1 MSAQNGIFNLKK
13 QLLNLFLIF
22 RSTQKHFMKFI
33 LSIVLVALVT
43 YAIGIY
49 GNLPW
54 WSFVVTNLMIAIAL
68 PIKPIQSFLAGALGV
83 GALWAGLAFGIDMAN
98 NHILSSKVAQIL
110 PLGGSYI
117 ALIIVTAFVGALLG
131 GLASLTG
138 SFVRKPE

>member
-1 MSAQNGIFNLKK
+1 
-13 QLLNLFLIF
+13 
-22 RSTQKHFMKFI
+22 MKFI
-33 LSIVLVALVT
+33 LSIILVGLVT

-54 WSFVVTNLMIAIAL
+54 WSFVVTNIIIAIAL
-68 PIKPIQSFLAGALGV
+68 PIKPLQSFIAGALGV
-83 GALWAGLAFGIDMAN
+83 GALWAGLAFGIDLAN
-98 NHILSSKVAQIL
+98 NHILSTKVAQIL

-117 ALIIVTAFVGALLG
+117 ALIAVTAIVGALLG

>member
-1 MSAQNGIFNLKK
+1 
-13 QLLNLFLIF
+13 
-22 RSTQKHFMKFI
+22 MKFI

-43 YAIGIY
+43 YAVGIY

-68 PIKPIQSFLAGALGV
+68 PIKPLQSFFAGALGV

>member
-1 MSAQNGIFNLKK
+1 
-13 QLLNLFLIF
+13 
-22 RSTQKHFMKFI
+22 MKFI
-33 LSIVLVALVT
+33 LSILLVALVT

-49 GNLPW
+49 GTLPW
-54 WSFVVTNLMIAIAL
+54 WSFVVTNLIIAIAL
-68 PIKPIQSFLAGALGV
+68 PIKPLQSFIAGALGV

-117 ALIIVTAFVGALLG
+117 ALILVTAFVGALLG

>member
-1 MSAQNGIFNLKK
+1 
-13 QLLNLFLIF
+13 
-22 RSTQKHFMKFI
+22 MKFI

-68 PIKPIQSFLAGALGV
+68 PIKPLQSFFAGALGV

-117 ALIIVTAFVGALLG
+117 ALIIVTAFVGALLV

>member
-1 MSAQNGIFNLKK
+1 
-13 QLLNLFLIF
+13 
-22 RSTQKHFMKFI
+22 MKFI
-33 LSIVLVALVT
+33 LSIVLVGLVT

-49 GNLPW
+49 GTLPW
-54 WSFVVTNLMIAIAL
+54 WSFVVTNLIIAIAL
-68 PIKPIQSFLAGALGV
+68 PIKPLQSFIAGALGV

-98 NHILSSKVAQIL
+98 NHILSTKVAQIL

>member
-1 MSAQNGIFNLKK
+1 
-13 QLLNLFLIF
+13 
-22 RSTQKHFMKFI
+22 MKFI
-33 LSIVLVALVT
+33 LSILLVGLVT

-49 GNLPW
+49 GSLPW
-54 WSFVVTNLMIAIAL
+54 WSFVVTNLIIAIAL
-68 PIKPIQSFLAGALGV
+68 PIKPLQSFIAGALGV

-110 PLGGSYI
+110 PLGGSYV

>member
-1 MSAQNGIFNLKK
+1 
-13 QLLNLFLIF
+13 
-22 RSTQKHFMKFI
+22 MKFI

-54 WSFVVTNLMIAIAL
+54 WSFVVTNLIIAIAL
-68 PIKPIQSFLAGALGV
+68 PIKPLQSFIAGALGV
-83 GALWAGLAFGIDMAN
+83 GALWAGLALGIDLAN
-98 NHILSSKVAQIL
+98 NHILSTKVAQIL

-117 ALIIVTAFVGALLG
+117 ALIAVTAIVGALLG

>member
-1 MSAQNGIFNLKK
+1 
-13 QLLNLFLIF
+13 
-22 RSTQKHFMKFI
+22 MKFI
-33 LSIVLVALVT
+33 LSILLVALVT

-49 GNLPW
+49 GALPW
-54 WSFVVTNLMIAIAL
+54 WSFVVTNLIIAIAL
-68 PIKPIQSFLAGALGV
+68 PIKPLQSFIAGALGV

-98 NHILSSKVAQIL
+98 NHILSIKVAQIL

>member
-1 MSAQNGIFNLKK
+1 
-13 QLLNLFLIF
+13 
-22 RSTQKHFMKFI
+22 MKFI
-33 LSIVLVALVT
+33 LSIVLVGLVT

-49 GNLPW
+49 GSLPW
-54 WSFVVTNLMIAIAL
+54 WSFVVTNLIIAIAL
-68 PIKPIQSFLAGALGV
+68 PIKPLQSFIAGALGV
-83 GALWAGLAFGIDMAN
+83 GALWAGLAFGIDMSN
-98 NHILSSKVAQIL
+98 NHILSSKVAHIL

>member
-1 MSAQNGIFNLKK
+1 
-13 QLLNLFLIF
+13 
-22 RSTQKHFMKFI
+22 MKFI
-33 LSIVLVALVT
+33 LSILLVGLVK

-49 GNLPW
+49 GTLPW
-54 WSFVVTNLMIAIAL
+54 WSFVVTNLIIAIAM
-68 PIKPIQSFLAGALGV
+68 PIKPLQSFIAGALGV
-83 GALWAGLAFGIDMAN
+83 GVLWAGLALGIDMAN

-117 ALIIVTAFVGALLG
+117 ALIIVTALVGALLG

>member
-1 MSAQNGIFNLKK
+1 
-13 QLLNLFLIF
+13 
-22 RSTQKHFMKFI
+22 MKFI

-68 PIKPIQSFLAGALGV
+68 PIKPLQSFFAGALGV

-138 SFVRKPE
+138 SFVRNPE